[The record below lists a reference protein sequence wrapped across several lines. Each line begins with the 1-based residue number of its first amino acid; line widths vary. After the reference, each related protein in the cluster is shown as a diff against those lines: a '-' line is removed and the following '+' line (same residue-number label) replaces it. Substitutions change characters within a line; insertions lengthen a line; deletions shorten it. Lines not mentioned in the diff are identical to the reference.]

1 MEAARLSRA
10 AFLCLERRLH
20 ARDNPVSA
28 AQVDDK
34 VFGMKWLVVI
44 VVVGVGLPLIG
55 WALFL
60 RGASGTF
67 PILMDGTYVGT
78 VNVEGGSTTY
88 PWSVVKEPNDQSL
101 AVFVG
106 DVRIPAQRVDPR
118 DPSGKTRLPLI
129 VGATETRLRFTGK
142 ELAQGE
148 YGGEFI
154 NPISNERGTWTLRKV
169 PSDPIATTLEDDLSR
184 WYALWNE
191 LEGLE
196 DDIQKAQAKADQHRS
211 AVDSLNGYVS
221 DGDALKKTANE
232 RLGRAGSE
240 IESMRADLAGQQQL
254 LDQRIRDF
262 ELSQRI
268 SPEGALVFL
277 SRQTIQRES
286 RWVEL
291 TLKLLSP
298 ESSPGFQQAIE
309 KARRVKNLKR
319 QIAQER
325 GNSTKAGEEAGH
337 GAPKRETENEEE
349 FYGQLQ

>member
-1 MEAARLSRA
+1 
-10 AFLCLERRLH
+10 
-20 ARDNPVSA
+20 
-28 AQVDDK
+28 
-34 VFGMKWLVVI
+34 MKWLIGI
-44 VVVGVGLPLIG
+44 VVVGVVLPIVA

-78 VNVEGGSTTY
+78 FGVEGAATRY
-88 PWSVVKEPNDQSL
+88 PWSVVKEPNGESL

-106 DVRIPAQRVDPR
+106 DVRVPAQRVDAR

-129 VGATETRLRFTGK
+129 VGTSETRLRFTGN

-148 YGGEFI
+148 YGGDFI
-154 NPISNERGTWTLRKV
+154 NPISNERGAWTLRKV
-169 PSDPIATTLEDDLSR
+169 PSDLIATALEDDLSR
-184 WYALWNE
+184 WYALWHE

-196 DDIQKAQAKADQHRS
+196 DDIQRAQAKADEHRS
-211 AVDSLNGYVS
+211 AVDSLNSYMS

-254 LDQRIRDF
+254 LDQKIRDF

-325 GNSTKAGEEAGH
+325 GNASKAGAETGQ
-337 GAPKRETENEEE
+337 GAPKREIESEEE

>member
-1 MEAARLSRA
+1 M
-10 AFLCLERRLH
+10 
-20 ARDNPVSA
+20 SA

-34 VFGMKWLVVI
+34 VSGMKWLIGI
-44 VVVGVGLPLIG
+44 VVVGVVLPIVA

-78 VNVEGGSTTY
+78 FGVEGAATRY
-88 PWSVVKEPNDQSL
+88 PWSVVKEPNGESL

-106 DVRIPAQRVDPR
+106 DVRVPAQRVDAR

-129 VGATETRLRFTGK
+129 VGTSETRLRFTGN

-148 YGGEFI
+148 YGGDFI
-154 NPISNERGTWTLRKV
+154 NPISNERGAWTLRKV
-169 PSDPIATTLEDDLSR
+169 PSDLIATALEDDLSR
-184 WYALWNE
+184 WYALWHE

-196 DDIQKAQAKADQHRS
+196 DDIQRAQAKADEHRS
-211 AVDSLNGYVS
+211 AVDSLNSYMS

-254 LDQRIRDF
+254 LDQKIRDF

-325 GNSTKAGEEAGH
+325 GNASKAGAETGQ
-337 GAPKRETENEEE
+337 GAPKREIESEEE

>member
-1 MEAARLSRA
+1 M
-10 AFLCLERRLH
+10 
-20 ARDNPVSA
+20 SA

-34 VFGMKWLVVI
+34 VSGMKWLIGI
-44 VVVGVGLPLIG
+44 VVVGVVLPIVA

-78 VNVEGGSTTY
+78 FGVEGAATRY
-88 PWSVVKEPNDQSL
+88 PWSVVKEPNGESL

-106 DVRIPAQRVDPR
+106 DVRVPAQRVDAR

-129 VGATETRLRFTGK
+129 VGTSETRLRFTGK

-148 YGGEFI
+148 YGGDFI
-154 NPISNERGTWTLRKV
+154 NPISNERGAWTLRKV
-169 PSDPIATTLEDDLSR
+169 PSDLIATALEDDLSR
-184 WYALWNE
+184 WYALWHE

-196 DDIQKAQAKADQHRS
+196 DDIQRAQAKADEHRS
-211 AVDSLNGYVS
+211 AVDSLNSYMS

-254 LDQRIRDF
+254 LDQKIRDF

-291 TLKLLSP
+291 TLKLLAP

-325 GNSTKAGEEAGH
+325 GNASKAGAETGQ
-337 GAPKRETENEEE
+337 GAPKREIESEEE